1 MPEHDPGEEP
11 QEDREEL
18 PPFTMDEL
26 KILLK
31 HQRDTAMDYKRQFNT
46 ASDSEQRLR
55 AELAVAKTSQE
66 TSDLKATRALNLTKI
81 FQGKC
86 NLAEEENSNLRKTL
100 DNHSSQS
107 ERTIDSLRQELLSAT
122 LRNDS
127 DKLTALKQLTQ
138 SKKETTTEATHC
150 RRLDRR
156 AEHSEEENTQLRS
169 MIANMEAKHSED
181 HRSWQADLDNRPLRQ
196 QTVDAS
202 TCVRNVFG
210 PTNKTSWGDLYED
223 DDH

>member
-11 QEDREEL
+11 QEDMEEL

-55 AELAVAKTSQE
+55 AELAEAKMSQE

-122 LRNDS
+122 ILNDS

-138 SKKETTTEATHC
+138 SKKETTAEANHC

-156 AEHSEEENTQLRS
+156 AERAEEENTLLRS
-169 MIANMEAKHSED
+169 TIDDMKAKHSED
-181 HRSWQADLDNRPLRQ
+181 HRSWQAALDNRPSRQ
-196 QTVDAS
+196 QTTDAS